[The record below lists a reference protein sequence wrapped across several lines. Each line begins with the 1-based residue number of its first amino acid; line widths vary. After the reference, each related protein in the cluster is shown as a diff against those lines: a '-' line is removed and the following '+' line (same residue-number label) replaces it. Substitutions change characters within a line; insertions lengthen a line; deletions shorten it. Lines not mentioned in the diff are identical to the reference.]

1 MASNDPLEV
10 YLNDHLAGSAAGIEL
25 AGKLRDNH
33 QGTEFGEIMT
43 ALHRDISQDRD
54 ALEELMRHLEVER
67 HQVKEAAGRVTGDER
82 LEAEGRADKTKA
94 NLKQA
99 GEKVKDAFRGR

>member
-1 MASNDPLEV
+1 MAND
-10 YLNDHLAGSAAGIEL
+10 NSARNKTRNATQKVKGQL
-25 AGKLRDNH
+25 
-33 QGTEFGEIMT
+33 
-43 ALHRDISQDRD
+43 
-54 ALEELMRHLEVER
+54 
-67 HQVKEAAGRVTGDER
+67 KEAAGRATGDER

>member
-1 MASNDPLEV
+1 MAVD
-10 YLNDHLAGSAAGIEL
+10 DSARNKTRNAAQKVKG
-25 AGKLRDNH
+25 
-33 QGTEFGEIMT
+33 QF
-43 ALHRDISQDRD
+43 
-54 ALEELMRHLEVER
+54 
-67 HQVKEAAGRVTGDER
+67 KEAAGRVSGDER

>member
-1 MASNDPLEV
+1 MGVD
-10 YLNDHLAGSAAGIEL
+10 DSARNKTRNAAQKVKG
-25 AGKLRDNH
+25 
-33 QGTEFGEIMT
+33 
-43 ALHRDISQDRD
+43 
-54 ALEELMRHLEVER
+54 
-67 HQVKEAAGRVTGDER
+67 QVKEAAGRVTGDQR

>member
-1 MASNDPLEV
+1 MAVDN
-10 YLNDHLAGSAAGIEL
+10 SARNKTRNAAQKVKG
-25 AGKLRDNH
+25 
-33 QGTEFGEIMT
+33 QF
-43 ALHRDISQDRD
+43 
-54 ALEELMRHLEVER
+54 
-67 HQVKEAAGRVTGDER
+67 KEAAGRVSGDER

>member
-1 MASNDPLEV
+1 MAVDDSSRNKTR
-10 YLNDHLAGSAAGIEL
+10 NAAQKAKG
-25 AGKLRDNH
+25 
-33 QGTEFGEIMT
+33 
-43 ALHRDISQDRD
+43 
-54 ALEELMRHLEVER
+54 
-67 HQVKEAAGRVTGDER
+67 QVKEATGRVTGDER

>member
-1 MASNDPLEV
+1 
-10 YLNDHLAGSAAGIEL
+10 
-25 AGKLRDNH
+25 
-33 QGTEFGEIMT
+33 MT
-43 ALHRDISQDRD
+43 AADDRSR
-54 ALEELMRHLEVER
+54 AAARNKTRNATQKAKGQL
-67 HQVKEAAGRVTGDER
+67 KETAGRVTGDER

>member
-1 MASNDPLEV
+1 MAADDRSRN
-10 YLNDHLAGSAAGIEL
+10 AARNKSRNAAQKAKGQL
-25 AGKLRDNH
+25 
-33 QGTEFGEIMT
+33 
-43 ALHRDISQDRD
+43 
-54 ALEELMRHLEVER
+54 
-67 HQVKEAAGRVTGDER
+67 KEAAGAATGNER

>member
-1 MASNDPLEV
+1 MAVDDSSRNKARNATRKVKGQL
-10 YLNDHLAGSAAGIEL
+10 
-25 AGKLRDNH
+25 
-33 QGTEFGEIMT
+33 
-43 ALHRDISQDRD
+43 
-54 ALEELMRHLEVER
+54 
-67 HQVKEAAGRVTGDER
+67 KEAAGRVTGDER

>member
-1 MASNDPLEV
+1 MAVD
-10 YLNDHLAGSAAGIEL
+10 DSARNKTRNAAQKAKG
-25 AGKLRDNH
+25 
-33 QGTEFGEIMT
+33 
-43 ALHRDISQDRD
+43 
-54 ALEELMRHLEVER
+54 
-67 HQVKEAAGRVTGDER
+67 QVKEAAGRVTGDER